1 MENLSLTESIIG
13 DMIQQEAFDYE
24 DTPEDIKM
32 ELIQGVKDSKKIRS
46 ACLEVIVATDG
57 RILKIANEAWA
68 KKGTGIYR
76 RFVENEMG
84 YSIPT
89 AKRILNLYEMQQKF
103 PDLKLY
109 SQDGEEK
116 TLSDLGTH
124 KISSIKALPEDIQ
137 EKVLTSAPLID
148 MNTKQVEKLAKKIK
162 ETGDYSEEL
171 VEEIRKKDKKI
182 ADSEQK
188 QKQMQLEKEQ
198 KDNEIA
204 ELKAKI
210 QELEQ
215 IKVQPVGKVEPEI
228 VEKIVE
234 VEKEVI
240 PEKVQEELKTLRQ
253 LVKEKNEIPEH
264 IKNELFSLREQI
276 AEKDTLLNDAKNTV
290 EAIATATNSKFGT
303 QKVDWN
309 LLGDVISH
317 FLGGASEYT
326 YMGNVYKEESP
337 NKKEYVKTQVN
348 KIEQWVLQMKQ
359 MMNENLTIGH
369 TIYDNVSF
377 EIENIEEE

>member
-13 DMIQQEAFDYE
+13 DMIQQETFDYE

-46 ACLEVIVATDG
+46 ACFEVIVATDG

-109 SQDGEEK
+109 SQNGEEK
-116 TLSDLGTH
+116 TLFDLGTH

-171 VEEIRKKDKKI
+171 IEEIREKDKKI

-188 QKQMQLEKEQ
+188 QKQLQQEKEQ
-198 KDNEIA
+198 KEIEIA

-210 QELEQ
+210 QDLEQ
-215 IKVQPVGKVEPEI
+215 IKVQPVEKVEPEV

-234 VEKEVI
+234 VEKVVEKEVI
-240 PEKVQEELKTLRQ
+240 PNSIKEELEMLR
-253 LVKEKNEIPEH
+253 NENKVLIKDNKDKASFIEGQNNTIIEQRQKINNLKIDDSIPEDSLPAMKLGSLLSF
-264 IKNELFSLREQI
+264 IDCFLRDTSGFTLLKGQFSEMSNKSKQ
-276 AEKDTLLNDAKNTV
+276 TLLNSIGRI
-290 EAIATATNSKFGT
+290 E
-303 QKVDWN
+303 DWCI
-309 LLGDVISH
+309 L
-317 FLGGASEYT
+317 
-326 YMGNVYKEESP
+326 
-337 NKKEYVKTQVN
+337 
-348 KIEQWVLQMKQ
+348 MKQ
-359 MMNENLTIGH
+359 AVNDDKEMLGNNIIIESEN
-369 TIYDNVSF
+369 D
-377 EIENIEEE
+377 

>member
-13 DMIQQEAFDYE
+13 DMIQQETFDYE

-109 SQDGEEK
+109 SQNGEEK
-116 TLSDLGTH
+116 TLFDLGTH

-162 ETGDYSEEL
+162 ETGNYSEEL
-171 VEEIRKKDKKI
+171 IEEIREKDKKI

-188 QKQMQLEKEQ
+188 QKQLQQEKEQ
-198 KDNEIA
+198 KEIEIA

-215 IKVQPVGKVEPEI
+215 IKVQPVEKVEPEV

-234 VEKEVI
+234 VEKVVEKEVI
-240 PEKVQEELKTLRQ
+240 PNSIKEELEMLR
-253 LVKEKNEIPEH
+253 NENKVLIKDNKDKASFIEGQNNTIIEQRQKINNLKIDDSIPEDSLPAMKLGSLLSF
-264 IKNELFSLREQI
+264 IDCFLRDTSGFTLLKGQFSEMSNKSKQ
-276 AEKDTLLNDAKNTV
+276 TLLNSIGRI
-290 EAIATATNSKFGT
+290 E
-303 QKVDWN
+303 DWCI
-309 LLGDVISH
+309 L
-317 FLGGASEYT
+317 
-326 YMGNVYKEESP
+326 
-337 NKKEYVKTQVN
+337 
-348 KIEQWVLQMKQ
+348 MKQ
-359 MMNENLTIGH
+359 AVNDDKEMLGNNIIIESEN
-369 TIYDNVSF
+369 D
-377 EIENIEEE
+377 

>member
-13 DMIQQEAFDYE
+13 DMIQQETFDYE

-46 ACLEVIVATDG
+46 ACFEVIVATDG

-109 SQDGEEK
+109 SQNGEEK
-116 TLSDLGTH
+116 TLFDLGTH

-171 VEEIRKKDKKI
+171 IEEIREKDKKI

-188 QKQMQLEKEQ
+188 QKQLQQEKEQ
-198 KDNEIA
+198 KEIEIA

-215 IKVQPVGKVEPEI
+215 IKVQPVEKVEPEV

-234 VEKEVI
+234 VEKVVEKEVI
-240 PEKVQEELKTLRQ
+240 PNSIKEELEMLR
-253 LVKEKNEIPEH
+253 NENKVLIKDNKDKASFIEGQNNTIIEQRQKINNLKIDDSIPEDSLPAMKLGSLLSF
-264 IKNELFSLREQI
+264 IDCFLRDTSGFTLLKGQFSEMSNKSKQ
-276 AEKDTLLNDAKNTV
+276 TLLNSIGRI
-290 EAIATATNSKFGT
+290 E
-303 QKVDWN
+303 DWCI
-309 LLGDVISH
+309 L
-317 FLGGASEYT
+317 
-326 YMGNVYKEESP
+326 
-337 NKKEYVKTQVN
+337 
-348 KIEQWVLQMKQ
+348 MKQ
-359 MMNENLTIGH
+359 AVNDDKEMLGNNIIIESEN
-369 TIYDNVSF
+369 D
-377 EIENIEEE
+377 

>member
-13 DMIQQEAFDYE
+13 DMIQQETFDYE

-109 SQDGEEK
+109 SQNGEEK
-116 TLSDLGTH
+116 TLFDLGTH

-171 VEEIRKKDKKI
+171 IEEIREKDKKI

-188 QKQMQLEKEQ
+188 QKQLQQEKEQ
-198 KDNEIA
+198 KEIEIA
-204 ELKAKI
+204 ELKVKI

-215 IKVQPVGKVEPEI
+215 IKVQPVEKVEPEV

-234 VEKEVI
+234 VEKVVEKEVI
-240 PEKVQEELKTLRQ
+240 PNSIKEELEMLR
-253 LVKEKNEIPEH
+253 NENKVLIKDNKDKASFIEGQNNTIIEQRQKINNLKIDDSIPEDSLPAMKLGSLLSF
-264 IKNELFSLREQI
+264 IDCFLRDTSGFTLLKGQFSEMSNKSKQ
-276 AEKDTLLNDAKNTV
+276 TLLNSIGRI
-290 EAIATATNSKFGT
+290 E
-303 QKVDWN
+303 DWCI
-309 LLGDVISH
+309 L
-317 FLGGASEYT
+317 
-326 YMGNVYKEESP
+326 
-337 NKKEYVKTQVN
+337 
-348 KIEQWVLQMKQ
+348 MKQ
-359 MMNENLTIGH
+359 AVNDDKEMLGNNIIIESEN
-369 TIYDNVSF
+369 D
-377 EIENIEEE
+377 

>member
-13 DMIQQEAFDYE
+13 DMIQQETFDYE

-109 SQDGEEK
+109 SQNGEEK
-116 TLSDLGTH
+116 TLFDLGTH

-171 VEEIRKKDKKI
+171 IEEIREKDKKI

-188 QKQMQLEKEQ
+188 QKQLQQEKEQ
-198 KDNEIA
+198 KEIEIA

-215 IKVQPVGKVEPEI
+215 IKVQPVEKVEPEV

-234 VEKEVI
+234 VEKVVEKEVI
-240 PEKVQEELKTLRQ
+240 PNSIKEELEMLR
-253 LVKEKNEIPEH
+253 NENKVLIKDNKDKASFIEGQNNTIIEQRQKINNLKIDDSIPEDSLPAMKLGSLLSF
-264 IKNELFSLREQI
+264 IDCFLRDTSGFTLLKGQFSEMSNKSKQ
-276 AEKDTLLNDAKNTV
+276 TLLNSIGRI
-290 EAIATATNSKFGT
+290 E
-303 QKVDWN
+303 DWCI
-309 LLGDVISH
+309 L
-317 FLGGASEYT
+317 
-326 YMGNVYKEESP
+326 
-337 NKKEYVKTQVN
+337 
-348 KIEQWVLQMKQ
+348 MKQ
-359 MMNENLTIGH
+359 AVNDDKEMLGNNIIIESEN
-369 TIYDNVSF
+369 D
-377 EIENIEEE
+377 